1 MAGNVQQEFDAV
13 IPYHP
18 KDSDVLPYC
27 ILGLR
32 RYAVGLRNIYVVS
45 KEDPEEDCIW
55 VAESEF
61 PFDMSIITCKER
73 QGWYLQQLIKMY
85 AFRCI
90 KTLDH
95 ILLYDSDCVMC
106 KPVSFFKDGKILLDW
121 AENPHEPY
129 FVHAKYVLPDFKQ
142 HDPSVSGICDHIMT
156 RRDIME
162 SLLQKIKAYRGK
174 EAWRTLL
181 EAVHPMEHKYS
192 GMSEYELYYNYA
204 LINYPEV
211 HAQRRINR
219 KWLTSM
225 RELQTTT
232 VEIGVLHSWFIYKK
246 ETESSRTGEELLD
259 ETQAQGESL
268 SQSNL

>member
-1 MAGNVQQEFDAV
+1 MQQEFDAV

-18 KDSDVLPYC
+18 KDSEILSYC

-55 VAESEF
+55 VPESEF

-90 KTLDH
+90 ETLDH

-121 AENPHEPY
+121 EETSHEPY
-129 FVHAKYVLPDFKQ
+129 FVHAKYVLPDFKR
-142 HDPSVSGICDHIMT
+142 HDPSISGICDHIIT

-162 SLLQKIKAYRGK
+162 NLLQKIEAHREK

-181 EAVHPMEHKYS
+181 EAVHPMEYRHS
-192 GMSEYELYYNYA
+192 GMSEYELYFNYA
-204 LINYPEV
+204 LAYYPNEHDLRKLERV
-211 HAQRRINR
+211 IGLSFKALEPSHTFDIISFHAWAVEFNR
-219 KWLTSM
+219 K
-225 RELQTTT
+225 R
-232 VEIGVLHSWFIYKK
+232 I
-246 ETESSRTGEELLD
+246 
-259 ETQAQGESL
+259 
-268 SQSNL
+268 